1 MQIME
6 SGIPT
11 DLLEDP
17 VAGWKWLLVFVPFL
31 MATTIPLINLVKG
44 LSEFDVLILLVG
56 LLAVLMYLVII
67 AGFAKGLPRW
77 SIPSAGLLVSIFSYR
92 IFTAWIDPTPPQ
104 FHLSSLWEEVLF
116 TAGMSFIF
124 YGHLLL
130 LGALLVFVA
139 AWVKPLILF
148 YKHVRQ
154 DWSLLSFL
162 LYSGALVALLLGFDN
177 YKGSEPY
184 QVVGLLILAIG
195 TWVYLRV
202 SRPTVRLGSLLIA
215 AALTMVLIGLG
226 KFLLYP
232 HQTWIVHNTFPRWWE
247 AIVPLVDGGVLL
259 LFITAPA
266 VLMLFPPKSG
276 HVSADAA

>member
-31 MATTIPLINLVKG
+31 MATTIPLLNLVKG
-44 LSEFDVLILLVG
+44 LSESDVLILLVG

-139 AWVKPLILF
+139 AWVKPLIPF
-148 YKHVRQ
+148 YKHVRR

-162 LYSGALVALLLGFDN
+162 LYSGALVALLLGFGH

-232 HQTWIVHNTFPRWWE
+232 QQTWIVHNTFPRWWE

-259 LFITAPA
+259 LFIAAPA

-276 HVSADAA
+276 QVSADAA